1 MLAGHLPADTWS
13 HAMSFLVAIAVYV
26 IRILRR
32 PMDVRLKLRHAG
44 PLAVVSGAGA
54 VVAAWSKL
62 RPDGIATSYLL
73 GEVLGVLAVYLMT
86 WTTVLATRLPT
97 VERCFGG
104 LDRMYFWHRLC
115 GIWSLLLFVP
125 HTLITGGG
133 RTAPEEELAFS
144 GVAGRLLGIFA
155 AVGLIALILV
165 SLARVSRLLRVG
177 YRLWLVMHRFIGLLL
192 IAALVHGW
200 LLDEVLAGSAVLRVL
215 YLVISA
221 VGVTAYG
228 YDELLLRRRASKAG
242 YVIKEVLRPGPQV
255 TDVLLTPT
263 DAGSPLR
270 GGQFVYLSVGGEH
283 RWREHP
289 FSVAGTSS
297 DGSVRLTIRARGRD
311 TRRMHENLRPGLP
324 AVITGPYGMF
334 DHTLG
339 GTRQIW
345 IAGGIGV
352 APFLGWL
359 TTERVDE
366 PSRIDLFYC
375 VGSEAEAVFLADL
388 VAAADRL
395 PNLEVHPVFSKEHG
409 RLTVDRIQAAAG
421 PVTADTHV
429 FLCGPAAMVTD
440 LGADLRRMGIPRD
453 YLHAEHFEFR

>member
-1 MLAGHLPADTWS
+1 
-13 HAMSFLVAIAVYV
+13 MSFLVAIAIYV
-26 IRILRR
+26 IRVLRR

-97 VERCFGG
+97 LERCFGG

-115 GIWSLLLFVP
+115 GIWSLLLFIP
-125 HTLITGGG
+125 HTLVTSGSDQA
-133 RTAPEEELAFS
+133 APAEELTFS
-144 GVAGRLLGIFA
+144 GEAGRALGLFA
-155 AVGLIALILV
+155 ALGLIALTLV
-165 SLARVSRLLRVG
+165 SLGRVSRLLRVG
-177 YRLWLVMHRFIGLLL
+177 YRLWLVTHRFIGLMLV
-192 IAALVHGW
+192 AALVHGW
-200 LLDEVLAGSAVLRVL
+200 LLDEVLAGSAVLRVG
-215 YLVISA
+215 YVIISA

-228 YDELLLRRRASKAG
+228 YDELLLRRRAAKAD
-242 YVIKEVLRPGPQV
+242 YVIKEVLRPGAHI

-263 DAGSPLR
+263 GAGSPLR

-283 RWREHP
+283 RWRAHP

-297 DGSVRLTIRARGRD
+297 DGSVRLTIRSRGRD
-311 TRRMHENLRPGLP
+311 TLRMHENLRPGLP
-324 AVITGPYGMF
+324 AVVNGPYGMF

-339 GTRQIW
+339 GARQIW

-375 VGSEAEAVFLADL
+375 TGTEAEAVFLPDL

-395 PNLEVHPVFSKEHG
+395 PNLEVHPVFSEKHG
-409 RLTVDRIQAAAG
+409 RLTVDRVQAAAG

-429 FLCGPAAMVTD
+429 FLCGPAAMVAR
-440 LGADLRRMGIPRD
+440 LGTGLRQKGIPRD
-453 YLHAEHFEFR
+453 YVHAEHFEFR